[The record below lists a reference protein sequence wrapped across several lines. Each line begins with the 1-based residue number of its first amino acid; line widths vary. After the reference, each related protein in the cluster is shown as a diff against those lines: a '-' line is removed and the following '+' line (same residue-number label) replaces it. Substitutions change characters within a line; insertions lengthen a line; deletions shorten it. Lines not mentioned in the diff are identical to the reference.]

1 MSDDNKSNQII
12 SDKLN
17 MEDSYIIN
25 HKQEDL
31 MNYLKEIHCK
41 SEERTFDLNE
51 KFNQIKEELQNLM
64 EEYKIENDNSAQENE
79 EIDFISIKN
88 YINEYISN
96 ERNSSINIIN
106 DSFEKITS
114 NFEEIVENN
123 NINLEQ
129 IENFL
134 NELKNEFEQK
144 MNNAI
149 NKNIEISSQKE
160 DINNKLNYQMQEQF
174 DKINRIL
181 NEEQQALSDTQ
192 IKSIKNIKNLLSNI
206 LKYIKREKVQ

>member
-1 MSDDNKSNQII
+1 M
-12 SDKLN
+12 
-17 MEDSYIIN
+17 N
-25 HKQEDL
+25 H
-31 MNYLKEIHCK
+31 LKEIHCK

-114 NFEEIVENN
+114 NFEEIVENI

-181 NEEQQALSDTQ
+181 NEEQQTLSDTQ

>member
-1 MSDDNKSNQII
+1 M
-12 SDKLN
+12 
-17 MEDSYIIN
+17 
-25 HKQEDL
+25 
-31 MNYLKEIHCK
+31 
-41 SEERTFDLNE
+41 
-51 KFNQIKEELQNLM
+51 
-64 EEYKIENDNSAQENE
+64 
-79 EIDFISIKN
+79 
-88 YINEYISN
+88 
-96 ERNSSINIIN
+96 
-106 DSFEKITS
+106 
-114 NFEEIVENN
+114 
-123 NINLEQ
+123 
-129 IENFL
+129 

-160 DINNKLNYQMQEQF
+160 DINNKLNYKMQEQF

>member
-25 HKQEDL
+25 RKQEDL
-31 MNYLKEIHCK
+31 MNHLKEIHCK

-149 NKNIEISSQKE
+149 NKNVEISSQKE

>member
-1 MSDDNKSNQII
+1 M
-12 SDKLN
+12 
-17 MEDSYIIN
+17 
-25 HKQEDL
+25 
-31 MNYLKEIHCK
+31 
-41 SEERTFDLNE
+41 
-51 KFNQIKEELQNLM
+51 
-64 EEYKIENDNSAQENE
+64 
-79 EIDFISIKN
+79 
-88 YINEYISN
+88 
-96 ERNSSINIIN
+96 
-106 DSFEKITS
+106 
-114 NFEEIVENN
+114 
-123 NINLEQ
+123 
-129 IENFL
+129 